1 MTQSWMPKIAG
12 LLSIIA
18 GSIGILGSVIAIV
31 LFSFVNNPQNNPLPL
46 DSSFGD
52 AVGWALIISFFVINL
67 VAIAGGVMAIKR
79 KLWGLAL
86 AGAICSLLSL
96 WAGVLGIASIV
107 FLALSRNE
115 FGNKTHDH

>member
-1 MTQSWMPKIAG
+1 MPQSWMPKIAG

-31 LFSFVNNPQNNPLPL
+31 LFTFLNNPQNNPLPL
-46 DSSFGD
+46 ESTFGD
-52 AVGWALIISFFVINL
+52 SMGWALIISFLVINL
-67 VAIAGGVMAIKR
+67 IAVAGGLAAVKR

-86 AGAICSLLSL
+86 TGAICALFSL

-115 FGNKTHDH
+115 FGKGSNGH

>member
-31 LFSFVNNPQNNPLPL
+31 LFSFVNNPHNNPMPL

-52 AVGWALIISFFVINL
+52 AVGWALIISFLVINL
-67 VAIAGGVMAIKR
+67 VAVAGGVMAIKR
-79 KLWGLAL
+79 RLWGLAL
-86 AGAICSLLSL
+86 AGAICAMFSL
-96 WAGVLGIASIV
+96 WASVLGIVSIV
-107 FLALSRNE
+107 FLALSRHE
-115 FGNKTHDH
+115 FGNGSHGH

>member
-1 MTQSWMPKIAG
+1 MKQSWMPKIAG
-12 LLSIIA
+12 LLNILA

-46 DSSFGD
+46 DGSFGD
-52 AVGWALIISFFVINL
+52 PLAWALIISFLLINL
-67 VAIAGGVMAIKR
+67 IAVAGGFAAIKR

-107 FLALSRNE
+107 FLALSRHE
-115 FGNKTHDH
+115 FGNGSNGH